1 MVVVRAA
8 NARAVGGLVAEN
20 GQGTQIS
27 GTADWIHTKLSWS
40 MASDGGR

>member
-27 GTADWIHTKLSWS
+27 GMAEWIDTKPSRS